1 MRSQLNQVRWLMTS
15 LVATTVLSLSVSGCA
30 ALPTSSKVLD
40 GPSVQDGQNS
50 DYLYYS
56 PSGPVDGQTQVEIIN
71 SFLNAATGPQNDYQT
86 AREFLAPTLRAK
98 WSPNDEVLI
107 QQGSLTLTSLPNNS
121 ATVSINVAATV
132 DVDGHYQANTQ
143 PVNRVLNF
151 KLTQINGQWRISE
164 APNAIVLIR
173 PVFDVIFHSYS
184 VYFFDH
190 SYSYLVPDLRWFPS
204 RASTATRLVTA
215 LLAGPSP
222 WLAGA
227 VESTMPVD
235 TKLAIDAVTVEKGVA
250 QVSLNA
256 AALMASQSAK
266 QYFMAQLQSTLAQLP
281 AVNKVQILIDRSPQK
296 ISDYEPASIASSTF
310 APVALIAGNLEQM
323 SSPSG
328 LQLTGS
334 RQAISRVG
342 ADEFALTADEKT
354 LALRSARGIYRVRLG
369 QISPDPILVDNRAN
383 LLAPQFDRRGILW
396 SVTKLGSAAIQALP
410 TSGNAIWLAVP
421 WLKDYIIRDFSLSA
435 DGARVALVVTNK
447 KLGTSVVVASVIRDK
462 TGLPIGLGLPNAL
475 SAGNGTPVSIEWSGE
490 TQILVLLAQATTTSV
505 SLYTVGGDSRNLG
518 FVNDGAK
525 IIASDSGSD
534 IYVLTHDGVLMQYR
548 GYTWSTLA
556 QSVTAAHLPN

>member
-1 MRSQLNQVRWLMTS
+1 MPSPATHIRNA
-15 LVATTVLSLSVSGCA
+15 LVVLTAAALAVSFSGCA
-30 ALPTSSKVLD
+30 QLPTSSKVLD

-56 PSGPVDGQTQVEIIN
+56 PSGPTNGQTQVEVIN

-86 AREFLAPTLRAK
+86 AREFLAPDFKAK

-107 QQGSLTLTSLPNNS
+107 QQGSLTLASLPDN
-121 ATVSINVAATV
+121 AAAVSINVAATV
-132 DVDGHYQANTQ
+132 DADGHYQANAQ
-143 PVNRVLNF
+143 PVTRILDF
-151 KLTQINGQWRISE
+151 KLVQVNGQWRISQ

-215 LLAGPSP
+215 LLAGPTP

-227 VESTMPVD
+227 VESTMPAD

-250 QVSLNA
+250 QVNLNA

-266 QYFMAQLQSTLAQLP
+266 QYFLAQLQSTLSQLP
-281 AVNKVQILIDRSPQK
+281 TVTKVQILIDRSPQK
-296 ISDYEPASIASSTF
+296 IARYQPASVSSNSF
-310 APVALIAGNLEQM
+310 APVALIKGNLEQM

-328 LQLTGS
+328 SQLTGS
-334 RQAISRVG
+334 RQAISLVG
-342 ADEFALTADEKT
+342 ANEFALSTDEKT

-369 QISPDPILVDNRAN
+369 QISPDPILVDNREN
-383 LLAPQFDRRGILW
+383 LLAPIFDRRGMLW
-396 SVTKLGSAAIQALP
+396 SLARTGTSAIQVMPAN
-410 TSGNAIWLAVP
+410 GAAIWLAVP
-421 WLKDYIIRDFSLSA
+421 WLKGYTVKDFSLSA
-435 DGARVALVVTNK
+435 EGSRAALLITNK
-447 KLGTSVVVASVIRDK
+447 KLGTRVVVASIIRDK
-462 TGLPIGLGLPNAL
+462 NGLPAGMGMPHSV
-475 SAGNGTPVSIEWSGE
+475 SAGSGTPVSIEWSGE
-490 TQILVLLAQATTTSV
+490 TQILVMLSESATTTL
-505 SLYTVGGDSRNLG
+505 SLFTVGGDSRNLG
-518 FVNDGAK
+518 FVSDGAK
-525 IIASDSGSD
+525 VIASDSGSD
-534 IYVLTHDGVLMQYR
+534 IYVLTHDGLLLQYR

-556 QSVTAAHLPN
+556 QSVTAAHLTN

>member
-1 MRSQLNQVRWLMTS
+1 MPSKLILIGRAVAVAVASTA
-15 LVATTVLSLSVSGCA
+15 LVAAIAGCA
-30 ALPTSSKVLD
+30 QLPTSSKVLD

-56 PSGPVDGQTQVEIIN
+56 PSGPVNGQTQIEVIN

-86 AREFLAPTLRAK
+86 AREFLAPSLKAK
-98 WSPNDEVLI
+98 WSPNDQVLI
-107 QQGSLTLTSLPNNS
+107 QQGSLTLVSLPNNAAS
-121 ATVSINVAATV
+121 VSINVAATV
-132 DVDGHYQANTQ
+132 DTDGHYQANAQ
-143 PVNRVLNF
+143 PVTRTLDF
-151 KLTQINGQWRISE
+151 KLVQVNGQWRISQ

-227 VESTMPVD
+227 VESTMPAD

-266 QYFMAQLQSTLAQLP
+266 QYFLAQLQSTLMQLP
-281 AVNKVQILIDRSPQK
+281 TVTKVQILIDRSPQK
-296 ISDYEPASIASSTF
+296 IASYQPASTGSSTF
-310 APVALIAGNLEQM
+310 APVALISGNLEQM

-328 LQLTGS
+328 SQLTGS
-334 RQAISRVG
+334 RQAIALVG
-342 ADEFALTADEKT
+342 ANEFALTADEKT
-354 LALRSARGIYRVRLG
+354 LALRSTRGIYRVRLG
-369 QISPDPILVDNRAN
+369 QISPNPILVDSRAD
-383 LLAPQFDRRGILW
+383 LLAPQFDRRSMLW
-396 SVTKLGSAAIQALP
+396 SITKLGTAAIQVLP
-410 TSGNAIWLAVP
+410 TKGSAIWLAVP
-421 WLKDYIIRDFSLSA
+421 WLKDYTVRDFSLSA
-435 DGARVALVVTNK
+435 EGARVALVVTNK
-447 KLGTSVVVASVIRDK
+447 KLGTKVVVASVIRDK
-462 TGLPIGLGLPNAL
+462 TGLPIGLGLPHAVA
-475 SAGNGTPVSIEWSGE
+475 AGSGTPVSIEWSGE
-490 TQILVLLAQATTTSV
+490 TQILVMLAQDASTSV

-518 FVNDGAK
+518 FVTDGAK

-534 IYVLTHDGVLMQYR
+534 IYVLSHDGVLLQYR

>member
-1 MRSQLNQVRWLMTS
+1 MRSRFS
-15 LVATTVLSLSVSGCA
+15 LLGRALAVFVSGVSLSLAVAGCA
-30 ALPTSSKVLD
+30 QLPTSSKVQD
-40 GPSVQDGQNS
+40 GPSVDDGQSS

-56 PSGPVDGQTQVEIIN
+56 PSGPVDGQTQVEVIN

-86 AREFLAPTLRAK
+86 AREFLAPSFKAK

-107 QQGSLTLTSLPNNS
+107 QQGSLTLASLPNN
-121 ATVSINVAATV
+121 AAAVSINVAATV
-132 DVDGHYQANTQ
+132 DADGHYQANAQ
-143 PVNRVLNF
+143 PVTRILDF
-151 KLTQINGQWRISE
+151 KLVQVNGQWRISE

-227 VESTMPVD
+227 VESTMPAD

-266 QYFMAQLQSTLAQLP
+266 QYFLSQLQSTLLQLP
-281 AVNKVQILIDRSPQK
+281 SVTKVQILIDRSPQK
-296 ISDYEPASIASSTF
+296 IADYEPASISSSTF
-310 APVALIAGNLEQM
+310 APVALIGGNLEQM

-328 LQLTGS
+328 SQLTGS
-334 RQAISRVG
+334 RQAISLVG
-342 ADEFALTADEKT
+342 ANEFALTADEKT
-354 LALRSARGIYRVRLG
+354 LALRSSRGVYRVRLG
-369 QISPDPILVDNRAN
+369 QISPNPILVDSRAD
-383 LLAPQFDRRGILW
+383 LLSPQFDRRGMLW
-396 SVTKLGSAAIQALP
+396 TVTKSGAAAIQVLP
-410 TSGNAIWLAVP
+410 TNGSAIWLSVP
-421 WLKDYIIRDFSLSA
+421 WLKDYKVRDFSLSTE
-435 DGARVALVVTNK
+435 GARVALIVTNK
-447 KLGTSVVVASVIRDK
+447 KLGTRVVVASVIRDK
-462 TGLPIGLGLPNAL
+462 NGLPTGLGMAHAVA
-475 SAGNGTPVSIEWSGE
+475 AGSGTPVSIEWSGE
-490 TQILVLLAQATTTSV
+490 TQILVMLAQDASTSV

-518 FVNDGAK
+518 FVTDGAK

-534 IYVLTHDGVLMQYR
+534 IYVLSHDGLLLQYR

>member
-1 MRSQLNQVRWLMTS
+1 MTS
-15 LVATTVLSLSVSGCA
+15 LVAATALSLSVSGCA

-121 ATVSINVAATV
+121 ATVSISVAATV
-132 DVDGHYQANTQ
+132 DVDGHYQASAK
-143 PVNRVLNF
+143 PVSRVLNF

-281 AVNKVQILIDRSPQK
+281 VVNKVQILIDRSPQK

-369 QISPDPILVDNRAN
+369 QISPDPILVDNRAD

-447 KLGTSVVVASVIRDK
+447 KLGTRVVVASVIRDK

-475 SAGNGTPVSIEWSGE
+475 SSGNGTPVSIEWSGE